1 MGWWLPGPPPP
12 WKGNAM
18 STPKDRRHPEHAIMA
33 RVIDLLDLVD
43 AARYDTHEHRTN
55 VVDQFVQRME
65 KRHG

>member
-1 MGWWLPGPPPP
+1 
-12 WKGNAM
+12 M
-18 STPKDRRHPEHAIMA
+18 STLKDRRHPEHAIMA